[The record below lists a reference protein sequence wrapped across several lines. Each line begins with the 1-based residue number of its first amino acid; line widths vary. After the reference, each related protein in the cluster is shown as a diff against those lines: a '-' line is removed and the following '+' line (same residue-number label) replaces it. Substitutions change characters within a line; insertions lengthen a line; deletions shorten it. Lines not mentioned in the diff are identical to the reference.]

1 MIGKHRDDL
10 ATLFGAIAGIFGA
23 IAGICGVL
31 VANGLINP
39 TIGGSIGGIATVFLG
54 VITNYGVNQ
63 GPRIK

>member
-10 ATLFGAIAGIFGA
+10 ATLFGA